1 MCKICSYLSD
11 MLFFLPPINK
21 NGKIFGMG
29 EKPLP
34 GWKLGCQSN
43 SFFAPKDP
51 KGNAFLGNQGF
62 REFSPCFG
70 RCNMMQLGKGMA
82 MNIFTTGKWPV
93 IKTTA
98 LRLLLQDSLKKR
110 LDNQKNGQWSKV
122 GMGTSI
128 TIGNETPCQAEQEPK
143 LHLA

>member
-1 MCKICSYLSD
+1 M
-11 MLFFLPPINK
+11 
-21 NGKIFGMG
+21 
-29 EKPLP
+29 
-34 GWKLGCQSN
+34 
-43 SFFAPKDP
+43 
-51 KGNAFLGNQGF
+51 F
-62 REFSPCFG
+62 RK
-70 RCNMMQLGKGMA
+70 MQLGKGMA

-93 IKTTA
+93 IKTNA